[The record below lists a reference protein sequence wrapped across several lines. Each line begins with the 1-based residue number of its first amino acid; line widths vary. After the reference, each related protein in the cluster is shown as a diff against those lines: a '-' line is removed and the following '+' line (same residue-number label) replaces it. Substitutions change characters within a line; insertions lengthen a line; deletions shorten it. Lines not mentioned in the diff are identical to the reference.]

1 MRIGL
6 DTHGALDAQ
15 SGAGHYTID
24 LIEALVRQAGEE
36 DELVVFHTGPE
47 PAATLA
53 WLLRHERL
61 VRVNVPVSGRRSA
74 DWWRGFS
81 FAAVERMLPG
91 AAEGGAGLDV
101 LHSMW
106 APFLPSQARS
116 RTVTV
121 RCLVPATGK
130 LPLAYRRYLL
140 QADAVVVTSEGLRA
154 ELARRFAE
162 AQPKKASELERRLRV
177 QPPGVHPRFFGTPRP
192 ATVVGLCDAYP
203 FLGEPYILAAGGVAD
218 PDRSLRML
226 IEACR
231 LARAQDSTVPPLVLL
246 GRPGDN
252 TAVAPIL
259 DSAQDAGRVYWLQNL
274 DSDLL
279 PALYRGAEQ
288 LVYPGLDYASGLPVL
303 EAAAMGVPSVVGA
316 ACGASEQLGD
326 GVVVAG
332 DVDPEAW
339 AGAMLSLH
347 QDERHRA
354 AVSERAL
361 ESVKQHTAESVA
373 LRHWQL
379 YRELAP

>member
-6 DTHGALDAQ
+6 DTHGALDAH

-24 LIEALVRQAGEE
+24 LIEALVRHAGEG

-61 VRVNVPVSGRRSA
+61 VRVNVPMSGRRSA

-91 AAEGGAGLDV
+91 AAEGSGLDV

-116 RTVTV
+116 RTLTV

-130 LPLAYRRYLL
+130 LPLAFRRSLL
-140 QADAVVVTSEGLRA
+140 HADAVVVTSEGLRA

-177 QPPGVHPRFFGTPRP
+177 QAPGVHPRFFGTPRA

-203 FLGEPYILAAGGVAD
+203 FLGEPYILAAGGIAD

-226 IEACR
+226 IEAYR
-231 LARAQDSTVPPLVLL
+231 LARSQDPTLPPLVLL

-259 DSAQDAGRVYWLQNL
+259 DSAQDLGRVYWLQNL

-279 PALYRGAEQ
+279 PALYRGAEL

-316 ACGASEQLGD
+316 ACGAAEQLGD

-339 AGAMLSLH
+339 AEGVLSLH
-347 QDERHRA
+347 RDESRRA
-354 AVSERAL
+354 AVAECGNQK
-361 ESVKQHTAESVA
+361 VQQHTAESVA
-373 LRHWQL
+373 LRHWEL
-379 YRELAP
+379 YRELAS